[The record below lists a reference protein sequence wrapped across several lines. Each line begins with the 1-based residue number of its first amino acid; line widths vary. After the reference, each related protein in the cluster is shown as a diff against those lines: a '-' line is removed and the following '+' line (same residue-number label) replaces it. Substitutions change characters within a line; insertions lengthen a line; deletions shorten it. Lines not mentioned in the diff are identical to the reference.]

1 MKRIVLS
8 GLSFFALAMSAEPAL
23 ADAQTGITAFS
34 HGDYAVARQELA
46 PAARDGHADAQYHL
60 GRMYAGGH
68 GIERDRK
75 RAVDLYIGAAEQGHA
90 LAQYD
95 LAYALFMGE
104 GADQDMVEALKWF
117 ILAARG
123 GVKKSAALAKRVME
137 ILPRDVVHEARKE
150 ALAWINEH
158 GTRKSENN

>member
-1 MKRIVLS
+1 MKSIVLS
-8 GLSFFALAMSAEPAL
+8 GISFLALAISAGPTL

-34 HGDYAVARQELA
+34 HGDFAIARQELA

-60 GRMYAGGH
+60 GRIYAGGH
-68 GIERDRK
+68 GIERDRT
-75 RAVDLYIGAAEQGHA
+75 RAIDLYIGAAEQGHA
-90 LAQYD
+90 LAQYE

-104 GADQDMVEALKWF
+104 GADQDLVEALKWF

-123 GVKKSAALAKRVME
+123 GVKNSAALAERVMK
-137 ILPRDVVHEARKE
+137 ILPKDVVHEARGE

-158 GTRKSENN
+158 GPRESENN